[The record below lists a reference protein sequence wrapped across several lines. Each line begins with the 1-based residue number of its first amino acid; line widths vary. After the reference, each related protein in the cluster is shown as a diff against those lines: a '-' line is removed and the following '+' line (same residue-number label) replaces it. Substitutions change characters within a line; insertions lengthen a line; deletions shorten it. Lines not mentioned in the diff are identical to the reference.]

1 MTRDFKL
8 ELLAP
13 CGDWEAFMAAVENGA
28 DAVYVG
34 GKLFNARQYA
44 SNFDEEKIKEV
55 IHYAHVRDVNVYQTM
70 NILISDSEMREAL
83 KALERSYLAGID
95 GVIVQ
100 DIGLASLIRK
110 LYPDLALHASTQM
123 TVYNLQ
129 GVKLLEELGFK
140 RVVLARELSLE
151 EIQYITENTSLEV
164 EVFVHGAL
172 CVCYSGQCLMSSIIG
187 GRSGNRGKCAQPCRL
202 PYQLLEVGEGSGLP
216 QRKANRGYFMSPKDL
231 CSVDILDKIIKS
243 GVKSLKIEGRMKSAE
258 YVATVVRI
266 YRKYL
271 DRLFEST
278 DSRNEG
284 IVEKDM
290 KDLLQIFNRGG
301 LLKRISGRKNGK
313 RYDEL

>member
-1 MTRDFKL
+1 
-8 ELLAP
+8 
-13 CGDWEAFMAAVENGA
+13 
-28 DAVYVG
+28 
-34 GKLFNARQYA
+34 LFNARQYA

-164 EVFVHGAL
+164 EVLFMGVVCLLFGTMPYEQYYWRKKRKPRKMCPAL
-172 CVCYSGQCLMSSIIG
+172 QASVSASGSWRRK
-187 GRSGNRGKCAQPCRL
+187 RSASKKS
-202 PYQLLEVGEGSGLP
+202 E
-216 QRKANRGYFMSPKDL
+216 QRVFYEPKRPVL
-231 CSVDILDKIIKS
+231 C
-243 GVKSLKIEGRMKSAE
+243 
-258 YVATVVRI
+258 
-266 YRKYL
+266 
-271 DRLFEST
+271 
-278 DSRNEG
+278 
-284 IVEKDM
+284 
-290 KDLLQIFNRGG
+290 
-301 LLKRISGRKNGK
+301 
-313 RYDEL
+313 

>member
-1 MTRDFKL
+1 M
-8 ELLAP
+8 P
-13 CGDWEAFMAAVENGA
+13 CAGC
-28 DAVYVG
+28 
-34 GKLFNARQYA
+34 
-44 SNFDEEKIKEV
+44 
-55 IHYAHVRDVNVYQTM
+55 NVYQTM

-172 CVCYSGQCLMSSIIG
+172 CVCYSDNAL
-187 GRSGNRGKCAQPCRL
+187 
-202 PYQLLEVGEGSGLP
+202 
-216 QRKANRGYFMSPKDL
+216 
-231 CSVDILDKIIKS
+231 
-243 GVKSLKIEGRMKSAE
+243 
-258 YVATVVRI
+258 
-266 YRKYL
+266 
-271 DRLFEST
+271 
-278 DSRNEG
+278 
-284 IVEKDM
+284 
-290 KDLLQIFNRGG
+290 
-301 LLKRISGRKNGK
+301 
-313 RYDEL
+313 

>member
-1 MTRDFKL
+1 
-8 ELLAP
+8 
-13 CGDWEAFMAAVENGA
+13 
-28 DAVYVG
+28 
-34 GKLFNARQYA
+34 
-44 SNFDEEKIKEV
+44 
-55 IHYAHVRDVNVYQTM
+55 
-70 NILISDSEMREAL
+70 
-83 KALERSYLAGID
+83 
-95 GVIVQ
+95 VIVQ

-231 CSVDILDKIIKS
+231 CSVDILDKIIK
-243 GVKSLKIEGRMKSAE
+243 
-258 YVATVVRI
+258 VV
-266 YRKYL
+266 
-271 DRLFEST
+271 
-278 DSRNEG
+278 
-284 IVEKDM
+284 
-290 KDLLQIFNRGG
+290 
-301 LLKRISGRKNGK
+301 
-313 RYDEL
+313 

>member
-1 MTRDFKL
+1 MTRDFKP

-110 LYPDLALHASTQM
+110 LYPESCTSRKHTDDS
-123 TVYNLQ
+123 
-129 GVKLLEELGFK
+129 
-140 RVVLARELSLE
+140 
-151 EIQYITENTSLEV
+151 IQ
-164 EVFVHGAL
+164 FAG
-172 CVCYSGQCLMSSIIG
+172 
-187 GRSGNRGKCAQPCRL
+187 
-202 PYQLLEVGEGSGLP
+202 
-216 QRKANRGYFMSPKDL
+216 RKAARG
-231 CSVDILDKIIKS
+231 
-243 GVKSLKIEGRMKSAE
+243 
-258 YVATVVRI
+258 T
-266 YRKYL
+266 
-271 DRLFEST
+271 
-278 DSRNEG
+278 G
-284 IVEKDM
+284 I
-290 KDLLQIFNRGG
+290 
-301 LLKRISGRKNGK
+301 
-313 RYDEL
+313 

>member
-1 MTRDFKL
+1 
-8 ELLAP
+8 
-13 CGDWEAFMAAVENGA
+13 
-28 DAVYVG
+28 
-34 GKLFNARQYA
+34 LFNARQYA

-164 EVFVHGAL
+164 EVFVHGA
-172 CVCYSGQCLMSSIIG
+172 
-187 GRSGNRGKCAQPCRL
+187 
-202 PYQLLEVGEGSGLP
+202 
-216 QRKANRGYFMSPKDL
+216 
-231 CSVDILDKIIKS
+231 
-243 GVKSLKIEGRMKSAE
+243 
-258 YVATVVRI
+258 
-266 YRKYL
+266 
-271 DRLFEST
+271 
-278 DSRNEG
+278 
-284 IVEKDM
+284 
-290 KDLLQIFNRGG
+290 
-301 LLKRISGRKNGK
+301 
-313 RYDEL
+313 

>member
-1 MTRDFKL
+1 
-8 ELLAP
+8 
-13 CGDWEAFMAAVENGA
+13 
-28 DAVYVG
+28 
-34 GKLFNARQYA
+34 
-44 SNFDEEKIKEV
+44 
-55 IHYAHVRDVNVYQTM
+55 M

-216 QRKANRGYFMSPKDL
+216 QRKANRGYL
-231 CSVDILDKIIKS
+231 
-243 GVKSLKIEGRMKSAE
+243 
-258 YVATVVRI
+258 
-266 YRKYL
+266 
-271 DRLFEST
+271 
-278 DSRNEG
+278 
-284 IVEKDM
+284 
-290 KDLLQIFNRGG
+290 
-301 LLKRISGRKNGK
+301 
-313 RYDEL
+313 

>member
-1 MTRDFKL
+1 
-8 ELLAP
+8 
-13 CGDWEAFMAAVENGA
+13 
-28 DAVYVG
+28 
-34 GKLFNARQYA
+34 
-44 SNFDEEKIKEV
+44 
-55 IHYAHVRDVNVYQTM
+55 
-70 NILISDSEMREAL
+70 
-83 KALERSYLAGID
+83 LERSYLAGID

-231 CSVDILDKIIKS
+231 CSVDILDKIIK
-243 GVKSLKIEGRMKSAE
+243 
-258 YVATVVRI
+258 VV
-266 YRKYL
+266 
-271 DRLFEST
+271 
-278 DSRNEG
+278 
-284 IVEKDM
+284 
-290 KDLLQIFNRGG
+290 
-301 LLKRISGRKNGK
+301 
-313 RYDEL
+313 